1 MPSFFVFIESEET
14 VKIVKFRKIIDK
26 FIDNPCVMASSDV
39 YAAGRDYGYDDAEA
53 SELVEAVFKDSK
65 MQMVFSSVFRSGFY
79 RALISVQNR
88 VEEAELKEKQSIRKI
103 RAKEFFD
110 VLPEGIARDLLFD
123 RIRKTLEVYENEGR

>member
-1 MPSFFVFIESEET
+1 M
-14 VKIVKFRKIIDK
+14 KIVKFRKIIDK
-26 FIDNPCVMASSDV
+26 FIDNPCVMVSSDV

-53 SELVEAVFKDSK
+53 SEFVEAVFKDSK

-110 VLPEGIARDLLFD
+110 VLPEGIDRDLLFD